1 MLLSLNQIQAEQDVD
16 HNCPEQ
22 HGHGIKKQ
30 KITASHVD
38 NNKFVI
44 MASLD
49 LPVAFYIVNITLLVK

>member
-1 MLLSLNQIQAEQDVD
+1 MLLSLNEIQAEQDVD

-22 HGHGIKKQ
+22 DGIKKQ

>member
-22 HGHGIKKQ
+22 DAGIKKQ